1 MVRHVLMLQPRA
13 GVTPQQIDSC
23 RAALTGLVGRIPG
36 LLDCKWGENLAPA
49 ERREQFTH
57 GFSMDFV
64 DLASLQAYGPHPD
77 HKPVAA
83 LVRTVFERVVV
94 FDWAL

>member
-1 MVRHVLMLQPRA
+1 MVRHVLILQPKP
-13 GVTPQQIDSC
+13 GVTAQQIESC

-49 ERREQFTH
+49 ERREGFTH

-64 DLASLQAYGPHPD
+64 DRPSLEAYGPHPE

-83 LVRTVFERVVV
+83 LVRSVFERVLV
-94 FDWAL
+94 FDWML